1 MKSPIPFPP
10 DISDAPELAIF
21 ATLETVLELTINT
34 IAAFNRELFDECGL
48 DYQQNIPATTWVAD
62 SIATQAAALQQTLK
76 RYNQALLED
85 RRKTLNQL
93 AKHKVAF

>member
-1 MKSPIPFPP
+1 MNSPIPFPP

-21 ATLETVLELTINT
+21 TILETALELTINT
-34 IAAFNRELFDECGL
+34 IAAYNRELFDECGL
-48 DYQQNIPATTWVAD
+48 DYQANIPATTWVAD
-62 SIATQAAALQQTLK
+62 SIATQATALRQTLK

-93 AKHKVAF
+93 AKLKVVF